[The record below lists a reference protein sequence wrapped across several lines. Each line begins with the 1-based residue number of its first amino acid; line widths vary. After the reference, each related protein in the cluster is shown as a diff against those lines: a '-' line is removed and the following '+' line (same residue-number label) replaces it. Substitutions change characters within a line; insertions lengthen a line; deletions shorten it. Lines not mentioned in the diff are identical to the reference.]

1 MSISFIEFKELPK
14 KEINKKYNL
23 TPGKKYY
30 IQDTS
35 RKKDNLKTVFRGVF
49 THQSNG
55 HNNFKDVEFLVNP
68 FGDVGKPHG
77 FNAKTGHKFM
87 EVIDFNPTEL
97 DIKNKNKTITEL
109 HEFIHEKKAEP
120 HDNTPPISF
129 MGEDYRKVRNNF
141 YNKTSPK
148 SRTSSKSS
156 TSPKSRTSSK
166 SSSKKGG
173 RKHSKG
179 KTSKRRKI

>member
-1 MSISFIEFKELPK
+1 MPISFIEFKELPK
-14 KEINKKYNL
+14 KEVNKKYNL

-30 IQDTS
+30 IEDTS
-35 RKKDNLKTVFRGVF
+35 RKKDNLKTVFTGVF
-49 THQSNG
+49 THKSNYG
-55 HNNFKDVEFLVNP
+55 YNNFEHVEFLVNP
-68 FGDVGKPHG
+68 FGNVGKPHG

-87 EVIDFNPTEL
+87 EIIDFNPTEL

-129 MGEDYRKVRNNF
+129 MGEDYRKARDNF
-141 YNKTSPK
+141 YNRTSPK
-148 SRTSSKSS
+148 SRK
-156 TSPKSRTSSK
+156 SSK

-173 RKHSKG
+173 RKYLKR
-179 KTSKRRKI
+179 KTVRRCKV